1 MRAAVMYGAG
11 DVRVEDRP
19 DPKIHQPTDAVVR
32 VLRAAICGSDLHPY
46 HSMPPTDQGRPMGH
60 ECFAAERFHAG
71 LPEGLP

>member
-32 VLRAAICGSDLHPY
+32 VLRAAICGSDPASLPQHAAHRPE
-46 HSMPPTDQGRPMGH
+46 PPHGS
-60 ECFAAERFHAG
+60 
-71 LPEGLP
+71 

>member
-19 DPKIHQPTDAVVR
+19 DPKIRQPTDAVVR

-46 HSMPPTDQGRPMGH
+46 HSHAAHRSGPPHGP
-60 ECFAAERFHAG
+60 
-71 LPEGLP
+71 